1 MISTNEIT
9 LAGKVTF
16 CRYFDPG
23 TKPYTSMWLR
33 LAIENNQSI
42 LVDIPINE
50 KEISGRALPAIR
62 SILEGKDA
70 WAVVTG
76 QIINR
81 MDKKLNKTVTRLRVN
96 LRNVEAL
103 RNEIKLENTCMIAGD
118 IEKNSPRL
126 ITIGVP
132 YRNIKDNTWKKR
144 NIPILLPQQGQPEY
158 DLLHRNALSELE
170 NARRAIVFGKVQPKL
185 PNGDEIVHVL
195 ATNII
200 PIP

>member
-1 MISTNEIT
+1 MISTNEVT

-33 LAIENNQSI
+33 IATENNQSI
-42 LVDIPINE
+42 LVDVPINE

-62 SILEGKDA
+62 NILEGDDA

-81 MDKKLNKTVTRLRVN
+81 EDKKLGKTITRLRVN

-103 RNEIKLENTCMIAGD
+103 RQEVTSENISMIAGD
-118 IEKNSPRL
+118 IEKKSSRI

-132 YRNIKDNTWKKR
+132 YRDIKSNTWKKR
-144 NIPILLPQQGQPEY
+144 KIPILLPQAGQPEF
-158 DLLHRNALSELE
+158 DSLHRNALTGLQS
-170 NARRAIVFGKVQPKL
+170 ARRAVIFGKVQPKL

-195 ATNII
+195 ATSIV